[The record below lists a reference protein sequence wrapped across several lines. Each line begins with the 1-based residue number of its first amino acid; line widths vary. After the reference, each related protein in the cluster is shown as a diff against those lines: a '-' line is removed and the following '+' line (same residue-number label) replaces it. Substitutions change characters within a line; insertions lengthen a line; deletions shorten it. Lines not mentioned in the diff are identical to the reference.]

1 MTPKQFQAFEN
12 ELLDF
17 IALHQKITCKELEQ
31 KYWERFHDLSQ
42 VRQAILHLAE
52 QGKISLEGN
61 SIFPSSSTKL
71 KDSYE

>member
-1 MTPKQFQAFEN
+1 MTPKQFQSFEQ

-17 IALHQKITCKELEQ
+17 ISLHQKITCKELEQ
-31 KYWERFHDLSQ
+31 KYLERFHDINQ

-61 SIFPSSSTKL
+61 SIFPSSSIKP